1 MWFCATLAGMKKLIM
16 NYFGVLHASIWWL
29 RLDPTAETEPAKLS
43 KLLEPPGNQ
52 QYALWGLLSKTHQKY
67 SGSFSCE
74 SIFPCQLSDGMH
86 SFGSWM
92 IEPDPP
98 TTTETIRNHQKPS
111 ETTNLHASPSR
122 FHGTS
127 YVPCNR
133 TSLIPPFSSMACHG
147 NPWPPAVAAP
157 DISTS
162 IALRCNARAKP
173 ARIPMQLINTCHGN
187 PRNPIPFCENP
198 RNPNRIAEI
207 DVDPPKKIWNGA

>member
-1 MWFCATLAGMKKLIM
+1 VKHLGSQLDTASRFFYASTKLRHFGLRYMWFCATLAGMKKLIM

-52 QYALWGLLSKTHQKY
+52 QYALWGLFSKTHQKY

-98 TTTETIRNHQKPS
+98 TTTETIRNHQKPQIS
-111 ETTNLHASPSR
+111 MLLHLDFMVHLMYPATEHRWFLHFHPWHAMAIHGLPPSQPPTSP
-122 FHGTS
+122 
-127 YVPCNR
+127 
-133 TSLIPPFSSMACHG
+133 
-147 NPWPPAVAAP
+147 
-157 DISTS
+157 
-162 IALRCNARAKP
+162 
-173 ARIPMQLINTCHGN
+173 
-187 PRNPIPFCENP
+187 PR
-198 RNPNRIAEI
+198 
-207 DVDPPKKIWNGA
+207 